1 MSLSGHVENGVIVFD
16 AGFSLP
22 EGTKVA
28 ISPVATDPAA
38 IQPGT
43 GDWEAALRA
52 ARELENYDFEAFRRQ
67 RDYDLAHARDHL
79 P

>member
-22 EGTKVA
+22 EGTKVT
-28 ISPVATDPAA
+28 ISPLAGNLPA

-43 GDWEAALRA
+43 GDWDAAFRA
-52 ARELENYDFEAFRRQ
+52 AQELENYDFEAFRRQ

>member
-1 MSLSGHVENGVIVFD
+1 MSLSGHVENGVIVLD

-28 ISPVATDPAA
+28 ISPVAADPET

-43 GDWEAALRA
+43 GDWDAALRA
-52 ARELENYDFEAFRRQ
+52 AHELENYDFEAFRRQ